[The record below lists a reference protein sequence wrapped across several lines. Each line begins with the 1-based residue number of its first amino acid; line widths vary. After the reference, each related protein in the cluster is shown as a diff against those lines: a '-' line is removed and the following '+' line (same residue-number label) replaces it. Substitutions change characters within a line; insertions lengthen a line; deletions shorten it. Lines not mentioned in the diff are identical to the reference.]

1 MSIQRY
7 SNNGFTVITN
17 RPKPTSE
24 SNAVPYVWVAE
35 RGKDSPS
42 NQDTR
47 NRSAIVVARLEA
59 KGVL

>member
-1 MSIQRY
+1 MSLQRY
-7 SNNGFTVITN
+7 SNNGFTTITN

-35 RGKDSPS
+35 RSTDSPN

-47 NRSAIVVARLEA
+47 NRSAAVIARLEA

>member
-1 MSIQRY
+1 MSLQRY

-17 RPKPTSE
+17 RPKPNAE
-24 SNAVPYVWVAE
+24 SNVVPYVWVAE
-35 RGKDSPS
+35 RGSDSPN

-47 NRSAIVVARLEA
+47 NRSAVVIARLEA